1 MFIVTLAIGCI
12 VVGAIAAS
20 PLLADSVRPYSS
32 FRLSAAAISVA
43 LALPLF
49 CATFPA
55 AAARRSELFLCSLI
69 LILVAAILLPRGG
82 DEPDEPG
89 PAADDD
95 PPWWPEFERAFRS
108 YARRDRRPPLP
119 TR

>member
-12 VVGAIAAS
+12 VVAAIAAS
-20 PLLADSVRPYSS
+20 PLLGDWVRPYCSL
-32 FRLSAAAISVA
+32 RLSAAAIAVA

-49 CATFPA
+49 CAAFPA
-55 AAARRSELFLCSLI
+55 AAERRSELFLCSLV
-69 LILVAAILLPRGG
+69 LILVGAILLPRGG
-82 DEPDEPG
+82 EEPDDTG
-89 PAADDD
+89 SGVDDD